1 MYTNLL
7 NDFFAAA
14 SDGIVPFFNDFLALR
29 VNDSNHHSIKRHA
42 KPLQRHSLKKSIF
55 QWMMILFEG
64 CAICSTTK
72 F

>member
-29 VNDSNHHSIKRHA
+29 VNDSNHHSIKRYA
-42 KPLQRHSLKKSIF
+42 KPLQRHSLKKIHFSMDDDI
-55 QWMMILFEG
+55 I
-64 CAICSTTK
+64 
-72 F
+72 